1 MALSVLAYVK
11 FHQQRYREFTAPWW
25 GWMLATGAALSC
37 TLGCKMVGLLTFLSV
52 GAAVMWDLWGILDV
66 RKNPSMVSVCCTFI
80 WARKYEGRDGKR
92 VL

>member
-1 MALSVLAYVK
+1 
-11 FHQQRYREFTAPWW
+11 
-25 GWMLATGAALSC
+25 MLATGAALSC

-66 RKNPSMVSVCCTFI
+66 RKNPSMVSVCCTFS